1 MRAGWYHW
9 KVDDVVAEMRGALQP
24 YRSSTVS
31 APLPRVL
38 LYTPA
43 LTLQQSTRE
52 EQDQM
57 IFSLILVRASRA

>member
-1 MRAGWYHW
+1 MAG
-9 KVDDVVAEMRGALQP
+9 EIRGALQP
-24 YRSSTVS
+24 YRSSTAS

-43 LTLQQSTRE
+43 LTLQQSTRA

-57 IFSLILVRASRA
+57 ILSLILARCYTS